1 MATKTSNEAT
11 AQTEQPQL
19 PTQQKKTSAPAIPKA
34 VQDAG
39 LVPYLMSPKQAFLAC
54 GGAEEKFNAE
64 VNFAAQAMADNPYL
78 ITCATN
84 DPFQLTEAV
93 KTVGLTGLS
102 LNPVLKLG
110 YLVPFKGK
118 IKFMSSYMGKVE
130 ILIRTGVVRSIY
142 AELVFEKDHFVY
154 RKGVNGTLEHTPD
167 VFAEDRGTL
176 KGGYYY
182 AVLTNG
188 DVVYDVMPKSRIEEI
203 KGRSESVKSGKSSP
217 WQTDYQEMARKT
229 ILNWAFKSLPKTGIS
244 DDMMKILDS
253 EDKYDRED
261 FEDWRKEQEQKDSFK
276 SDEKFTPFEEVQDD
290 TDKQ

>member
-1 MATKTSNEAT
+1 MAKQTVEVA
-11 AQTEQPQL
+11 APQTEQPQ
-19 PTQQKKTSAPAIPKA
+19 PPVVKKTSAPAIPKA
-34 VQDAG
+34 VVDAG
-39 LVPYLMSPKQAFLAC
+39 LIPYLMNPKQAFLAC

-64 VNFAAQAMADNPYL
+64 VNFAAQAMAANPYL

-84 DPFQLTEAV
+84 DPFELTEAV

-167 VFAEDRGTL
+167 IFAEDRGAL

-182 AVLTNG
+182 AVLSNG
-188 DVVYDVMPKSRIEEI
+188 DIVYDVMPKARIEEI
-203 KGRSESVKSGKSSP
+203 KNRSESVKSGKSSP
-217 WQTDYQEMARKT
+217 WTTDYYEMAKKT
-229 ILNWAFKSLPKTGIS
+229 VLNWAFKSLPKTGIS
-244 DDMMKILDS
+244 DDMMKVLDS
-253 EDKYDRED
+253 EDKYEKED
-261 FEDWRKEQEQKDSFK
+261 FEAWRKEQEVKEDTFK
-276 SDEKFTPFEEVQDD
+276 ADEKFTPFEEVADEKHQ
-290 TDKQ
+290 